1 MQLTT
6 NREIRRANENGQSV
20 TQTTLGIRY
29 RKEKKQ
35 GKNTRKVKK
44 VSTLTQKTPR

>member
-1 MQLTT
+1 MQL
-6 NREIRRANENGQSV
+6 

-29 RKEKKQ
+29 RKKKKQ

-44 VSTLTQKTPR
+44 VSTLTHKKTRGEFMWLGEAVIRSCR